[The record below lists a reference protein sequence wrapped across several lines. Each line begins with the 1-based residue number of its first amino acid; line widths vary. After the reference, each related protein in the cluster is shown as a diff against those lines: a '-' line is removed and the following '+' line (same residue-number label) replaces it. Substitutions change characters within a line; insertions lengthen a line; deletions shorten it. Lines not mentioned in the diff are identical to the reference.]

1 MERTET
7 YWKAFIESIKLIHG
21 LALQQEQKKINIDM
35 WLNQIQSKAEFK
47 AGKFGK
53 LGDELGIS
61 QEFAQQRTESESLD
75 YWVAVGDAAGLAKN
89 FVTWKKENPSNS
101 EDLNSFLSSVR
112 SKAEAKLKHYDSP
125 LIKELGIEFGMDKE
139 ASETFN
145 AVQMPEP
152 KPVVQPQYTPEPEP
166 VVQPQYT
173 PEPEP
178 VVQPQFTPEPK
189 PVVQPQ
195 YTPEP
200 EPVVQP
206 QYTPE
211 PEPVV
216 QPQFTPEPE
225 SEIIAEPELEYSK
238 DIDIESDES
247 SLIGALLESDDSEED
262 TDDDI
267 LSSSL
272 RDALKMLKD
281 EDDD

>member
-178 VVQPQFTPEPK
+178 VVQPQFTPEP
-189 PVVQPQ
+189 
-195 YTPEP
+195 
-200 EPVVQP
+200 
-206 QYTPE
+206 
-211 PEPVV
+211 
-216 QPQFTPEPE
+216 E